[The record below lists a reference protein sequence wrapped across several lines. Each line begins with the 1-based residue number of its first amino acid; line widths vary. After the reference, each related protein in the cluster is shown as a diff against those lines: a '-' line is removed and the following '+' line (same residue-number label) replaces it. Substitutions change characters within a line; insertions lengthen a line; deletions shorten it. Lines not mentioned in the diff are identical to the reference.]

1 MRKIL
6 TLLML
11 IYPFISSQTNELN
24 ISIPFHNTV
33 VETSP
38 EPKEILLSAIMAV
51 ESSYDSL
58 AYNPSEKAAGIL
70 QIRPIMVKEVNRIL
84 GDEVYSL
91 EDRWNVEKSKE
102 MFMVFSEY
110 HSPDWDLETVIRN
123 WNGGDKGYRK
133 KSTLPYYHKVLSEYE
148 SMIY

>member
-110 HSPDWDLETVIRN
+110 HSPDWNLETVIRN

-133 KSTLPYYHKVLSEYE
+133 ESTLPYYHKVLSEYE